1 LEAARGGDPREKE
14 IHRRRGGGGDPEVE
28 GEIHKNRRTR
38 EEDPQE
44 ERRRTRSR
52 SGEGDPQGQV
62 INPSPVIFIFV
73 GGEDFIWNIVLHSGY
88 VVLLL
93 NVFTV
98 VGILIWKIRWPGPPN
113 VLWASLDVLV
123 NHPNKQ
129 ALPLPSYKK
138 ICLQIVS

>member
-1 LEAARGGDPREKE
+1 LEAARGGDPREKKE
-14 IHRRRGGGGDPEVE
+14 IHRRRGGGDPEVE

-44 ERRRTRSR
+44 ERRTRSR

-62 INPSPVIFIFV
+62 INPSPAIFIFV

-98 VGILIWKIRWPGPPN
+98 VGILIWKIRWPGPP
-113 VLWASLDVLV
+113 
-123 NHPNKQ
+123 
-129 ALPLPSYKK
+129 
-138 ICLQIVS
+138 